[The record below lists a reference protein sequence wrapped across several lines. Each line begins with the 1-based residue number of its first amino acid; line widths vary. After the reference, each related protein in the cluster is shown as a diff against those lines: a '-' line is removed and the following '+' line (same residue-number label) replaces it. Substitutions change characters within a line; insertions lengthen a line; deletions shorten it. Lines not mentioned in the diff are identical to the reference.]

1 MTLYFEV
8 YLIMK
13 NNDTLFLEALYQE
26 NYQISLK
33 AFGFKTSGPN
43 TNNNGQIITHINDS
57 VNPI

>member
-1 MTLYFEV
+1 
-8 YLIMK
+8 MK